1 MTAQIL
7 DGKGLAEIIRAEIKE
22 DVARFVAE
30 TQVQPGLAV
39 VLVGENPASQVYVR
53 NKEAACVKAGMKSVM
68 RRLPAET
75 TTEELLALVA
85 EMNADPTIHGIL
97 IQLPLPKG
105 IDEQRVLDAIDP
117 EKDVDAFHPENV
129 GLISQGR
136 PRFLP
141 CTPYGV
147 QQILVR
153 SNIETKGK
161 RVAILG
167 RSDIVGKPMALLLL
181 QKGIGADATVTVC
194 HSRTENLAEIL
205 READIVVAAIGKPE
219 FVTGAMLKPG
229 AVVIDV
235 GINRV
240 EKDGVDE
247 NGAPIKVS
255 KLVGDV
261 DFESAK
267 EVASAI
273 TPVPGGVGP
282 LTVTMLLLNAL
293 NAARRQTAAAQAS
306 K

>member
-53 NKEAACVKAGMKSVM
+53 NKEAACVKAGMKCVM

-219 FVTGAMLKPG
+219 FVTGDMLKPG